1 MTGLQGRMALLAIVI
16 GLGGS
21 AVLADEAAPG
31 KSSDTVSSP
40 ELELA
45 GKAAKK
51 LDRDEEVW
59 SELTQK
65 LQKAVGQYNPA
76 SLNVLPEGQSL
87 EAFRGYCKKL
97 LESGRNLL
105 ELHDKWSKASE
116 GLDDTLRKAPAYYR
130 AAAKAMREKAETMK
144 FAVIKKR
151 YLVSA
156 DIWDELAEKAEK
168 RAKDLGLDQGSKKVA
183 ELLRE
188 ELTFLEDFV
197 KTLDA
202 LPGLA
207 GKDGGHYA
215 ELMAV
220 LRKHTE
226 RSDELVRQLELFRDK
241 LKAGSKAGTGSK

>member
-1 MTGLQGRMALLAIVI
+1 MTGLRGRLALLAIVI
-16 GLGGS
+16 GLGGA
-21 AVLADEAAPG
+21 AVFADEAAPG
-31 KSSDTVSSP
+31 KSSDEVSSP
-40 ELELA
+40 ELEFA
-45 GKAAKK
+45 ARAAKK
-51 LDRDEEVW
+51 LDRDEQEW

-105 ELHDKWSKASE
+105 ALHDKWSKASE
-116 GLDDTLRKAPAYYR
+116 GLDDTLRKAPTYYR

-156 DIWDELAEKAEK
+156 DIWDELAQKAEQ
-168 RAKDLGLDQGSKKVA
+168 RAKDLVLDQGSKKVA
-183 ELLRE
+183 ELLKE
-188 ELTFLEDFV
+188 ELTFLEDFT

-202 LPGLA
+202 LPGLS
-207 GKDGGHYA
+207 GKDGGGYA

-226 RSDELVRQLELFRDK
+226 RSDELERQLELFRDK
-241 LKAGSKAGTGSK
+241 LKAGSKTGDGSK

>member
-1 MTGLQGRMALLAIVI
+1 MTRYGACVALLAMVI
-16 GLGGS
+16 GLSGS
-21 AVLADEAAPG
+21 PALGDDAAPG
-31 KSSDTVSSP
+31 KAAEKVSEP

-45 GKAAKK
+45 ALAAKK
-51 LDRDEEVW
+51 LEKDEQAW
-59 SELTQK
+59 GELSAK
-65 LQKAVGQYNPA
+65 LQKAVEQYNPA

-87 EAFRGYCKKL
+87 EAFRGYCGKL

-105 ELHDKWSKASE
+105 ALHDKWSKASD
-116 GLDDTLRKAPAYYR
+116 GLNDTLRKAPAFYR
-130 AAAKAMREKAETMK
+130 AAGKAMREKSESMK

-156 DIWDELAEKAEK
+156 DIWDELALKAEQRSK
-168 RAKDLGLDQGSKKVA
+168 GLGLDQGSKKVA

-188 ELTFLEDFV
+188 ELTFLEDFC

-202 LPGLA
+202 LPGLS
-207 GKDGGHYA
+207 GTEGGRYG

-226 RSDELVRQLELFRDK
+226 RSDELERQLKLFRDK
-241 LKAGSKAGTGSK
+241 LKAGPQAGPGSK